1 MDLGFTRTLAKKNTF
16 CVELRTYAHVAY
28 FLKIIIVQL
37 RNVSPKICLSLDMDP
52 VFLHCHLVV
61 DPLLRFRR
69 APLTQPAQHR
79 RRGEVVSQN
88 CMAYS
93 RSADVHRCHR
103 LVLPQRRVYIN
114 FIIIPLEFHSQ
125 VSSLNSCHA
134 VHDTATAAM
143 RVLPNYL
150 VTYLPIVAVMLINPI
165 LYRYSSK
172 EIDRQLVSRFSQI
185 TAQERQIMN
194 KFKMKFVMI
203 TVVFYVC
210 WMPNIING
218 IVLWSA
224 WYQLPVKFVIVNW
237 YLMAI
242 LNPLQA
248 FFNALVYRK
257 WDCTFKITELK
268 SPVVRFSVLLLS

>member
-1 MDLGFTRTLAKKNTF
+1 
-16 CVELRTYAHVAY
+16 
-28 FLKIIIVQL
+28 
-37 RNVSPKICLSLDMDP
+37 
-52 VFLHCHLVV
+52 
-61 DPLLRFRR
+61 
-69 APLTQPAQHR
+69 
-79 RRGEVVSQN
+79 
-88 CMAYS
+88 
-93 RSADVHRCHR
+93 
-103 LVLPQRRVYIN
+103 
-114 FIIIPLEFHSQ
+114 
-125 VSSLNSCHA
+125 
-134 VHDTATAAM
+134 M

-150 VTYLPIVAVMLINPI
+150 VTYLPIVTVMLVNPI
-165 LYRYSSK
+165 LYRQSSK

-218 IVLWSA
+218 IVLWSS
-224 WYQLPVKFVIVNW
+224 WSQLPVKFVVFNW
-237 YLMAI
+237 YLMAM

-268 SPVVRFSVLLLS
+268 SPVVSEYSLLCFVVVCSILSLFVVVSIFFSLCVLRPSIPFVKVPPFDPQEVGQHPQTKVGRANTTVDTAQLVEGIDRTTTRHQLCGLPANL